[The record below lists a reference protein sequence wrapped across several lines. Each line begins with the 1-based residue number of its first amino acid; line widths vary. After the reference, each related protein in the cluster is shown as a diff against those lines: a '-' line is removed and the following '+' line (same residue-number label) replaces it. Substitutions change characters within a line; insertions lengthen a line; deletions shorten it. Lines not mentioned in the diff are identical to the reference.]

1 MNKRQLKKAQKQELF
16 NKAIESGS
24 TKREAKQISSNLY
37 KDIYV
42 KSSSNAAESFDKL
55 NDFNIYLDSIL
66 PQNLS
71 DVHKNL
77 IKEYEQASEW
87 FRDLLIDIEA
97 FSQFDPRGSITISRE
112 CSEII
117 EKTRKSTTGQS
128 LVNGVGADLRRMVSE
143 ALADAMNTSRHWTG
157 VRDMFNSNL
166 SQQIGQAFDMYHK
179 ERDIEVMKA
188 HGLVEEVE
196 LDDFL
201 ANL

>member
-1 MNKRQLKKAQKQELF
+1 MNKRQLKKARKQELF
-16 NKAIESGS
+16 NKAIASGS
-24 TKREAKQISSNLY
+24 SKRDAKEISSNLY
-37 KDIYV
+37 KDIYA
-42 KSSSNAAESFDKL
+42 KSSSNASEAFDKL

-97 FSQFDPRGSITISRE
+97 FSQFDAAGSIEIYHE
-112 CSEII
+112 CSDII
-117 EKTRKSTTGQS
+117 RKTKDSTTGQS
-128 LVNGVGADLRRMVSE
+128 LVNGVGADLHRMVSE
-143 ALADAMNTSRHWTG
+143 ALVDAMHTSRHWTG
-157 VRDMFNSNL
+157 VRDVFNSNL
-166 SQQIGQAFDMYHK
+166 SQQIGQAFDMYHQEK
-179 ERDIEVMKA
+179 DLEVMKA
-188 HGLVEEVE
+188 HGLVEDVS

>member
-77 IKEYEQASEW
+77 IKEYEEASEW

-97 FSQFDPRGSITISRE
+97 FSQFDPVGSIEIYHE
-112 CSEII
+112 CSDII

-128 LVNGVGADLRRMVSE
+128 LVNGVGADLHRMVGE
-143 ALADAMNTSRHWTG
+143 ALVDAMNTSRHWTG
-157 VRDMFNSNL
+157 VRDMFNSYL

-179 ERDIEVMKA
+179 EKDIEVMKA
-188 HGLVEEVE
+188 HGLVEEIE

>member
-1 MNKRQLKKAQKQELF
+1 MNKRQLKKARKQELF
-16 NKAIESGS
+16 NKAIASGS
-24 TKREAKQISSNLY
+24 SKRDAKEISSNLY
-37 KDIYV
+37 KDIYA
-42 KSSSNAAESFDKL
+42 KSSSNASEAFDKL

-77 IKEYEQASEW
+77 IKEYDEASEW

-97 FSQFDPRGSITISRE
+97 FSQFDPAGSIEIYRE
-112 CSEII
+112 CSDII

-128 LVNGVGADLRRMVSE
+128 LVNGVGADLHRMVGE
-143 ALADAMNTSRHWTG
+143 ALVDAMNTSRHWTG

-166 SQQIGQAFDMYHK
+166 SQQIEQAFDMYHK
-179 ERDIEVMKA
+179 EKDIEVMKA
-188 HGLVEEVE
+188 HGLVEEIE

>member
-1 MNKRQLKKAQKQELF
+1 MNKRQLKKARKQELF

-24 TKREAKQISSNLY
+24 TKRDAKAISSHLY
-37 KDIYV
+37 KDIYA

-87 FRDLLIDIEA
+87 FRDLMIDIEA
-97 FSQFDPRGSITISRE
+97 FPQFSARDSISIQHE
-112 CSEII
+112 CTDII
-117 EKTRKSTTGQS
+117 VKTRNSTTGQS
-128 LVNGVGADLRRMVSE
+128 LVNGVGADLHRIISE
-143 ALADAMNTSRHWTG
+143 SLVDAMNTSRHWTG

-188 HGLVEEVE
+188 HGLVEEIE
-196 LDDFL
+196 LDEHL